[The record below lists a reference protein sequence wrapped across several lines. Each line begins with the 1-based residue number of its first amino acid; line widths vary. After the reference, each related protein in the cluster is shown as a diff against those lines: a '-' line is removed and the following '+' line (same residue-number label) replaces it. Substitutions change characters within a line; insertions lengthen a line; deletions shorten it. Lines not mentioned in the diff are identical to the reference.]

1 MGPTADLTLRI
12 ASAQD
17 LAVIHDLLERSGL
30 PTSDLSTA
38 RPQFVVATR
47 GNQIIGTGAL
57 ECFGSVA
64 LLRSLAVE
72 ARSRGLGVGGLI
84 VSELERYAR
93 DTGIGELFLLTQTAG
108 DFFAHRGYKV
118 IDRSMA
124 PKAVRDTAEFRSL
137 CPASA
142 FCMAKFA

>member
-1 MGPTADLTLRI
+1 MGPIADLTLRI
-12 ASAQD
+12 ASTQD
-17 LAVIHDLLERSGL
+17 FAAIHDLLERSGL
-30 PTSDLSTA
+30 PTSDLGTA
-38 RPQFVVATR
+38 RPEFIVATR

-72 ARSRGLGVGGLI
+72 APWRGSGVGGLI

-93 DTGIGELFLLTQTAG
+93 DAGIGKLFLLTQTAG
-108 DFFAHRGYKV
+108 GFFAHRGYEV
-118 IDRSMA
+118 IDRTIA
-124 PKAVRDTAEFRSL
+124 PKAVRDTAEFQSL

-142 FCMAKFA
+142 VCMAKFA